1 MWKKI
6 NLAMV
11 LGLALSPPAAMAE
24 GLFDPFAGI
33 VEGIAQGMAQGLAVT
48 EDINMSSSGDTGGV
62 TGGNVVIGNSFAAN
76 ELRQSAYT
84 DGNVVMTMDS
94 NGSNNRQAVN
104 LIQNETAVL
113 AMQGTAVGAGLSIS
127 SSTNDYS
134 VQAVNLITTC
144 NGTDCE

>member
-6 NLAMV
+6 NFALM

-48 EDINMSSSGDTGGV
+48 DDITMSSSGEIAGSS
-62 TGGNVVIGNSFAAN
+62 GGNVVIGNSLGSDAVK
-76 ELRQSAYT
+76 QSAST
-84 DGNVVMTMDS
+84 EGGLALAMDASS
-94 NGSNNRQAVN
+94 NSQQAVN
-104 LIQNETAVL
+104 LVRSETAVL
-113 AMQGTAVGAGLSIS
+113 AMQGTAVGAGLNIS
-127 SSTNDYS
+127 STGNTYS

-144 NGTDCE
+144 NGEDCE